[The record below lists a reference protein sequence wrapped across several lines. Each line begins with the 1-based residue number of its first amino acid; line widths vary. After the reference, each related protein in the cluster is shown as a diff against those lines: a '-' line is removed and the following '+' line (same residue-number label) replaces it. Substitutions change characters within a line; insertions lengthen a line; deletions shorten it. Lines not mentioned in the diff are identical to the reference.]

1 MKVNVAIEDYKG
13 LKSFPHRREMSLHQ
27 KLKEKVSPN
36 KLEKIEPTI
45 SWRWRHSLFS
55 GFHVLGPET

>member
-1 MKVNVAIEDYKG
+1 
-13 LKSFPHRREMSLHQ
+13 MSLHQ
-27 KLKEKVSPN
+27 KLKEEVSPN

-45 SWRWRHSLFS
+45 RWCWRHSLIS

>member
-1 MKVNVAIEDYKG
+1 MKVNVTIDDYKG
-13 LKSFPHRREMSLHQ
+13 LKFFPHRRKMSLHQ
-27 KLKEKVSPN
+27 KLKEEVSPN

-45 SWRWRHSLFS
+45 RWCWRHSFII